1 MIAEQHL
8 GDLPDTALSALACIF
23 DSDIL
28 RAFIPYIYRTA
39 FLRIGHR
46 PRPLSPFQGIVH
58 GMGVASSNDIK
69 LTVPQRAPAAMP
81 LPTSKR
87 VLWKGAISFGL
98 VHIPIAL
105 HSAVQSQSID
115 FDWLDRRS
123 MEPVGYKRINKVTGE
138 EIDRADIV
146 KGISYGEGE
155 YVVMEAEE
163 IAAAYPKT
171 TQTVEIEAFVP
182 IDDIPFVYLER
193 PYYVSPINKGG
204 KVYALLREVLAE
216 SRTAG
221 LAKVVIQTKQHLALL
236 FACGPV
242 LILNL
247 LRWGDEVRDWSALN
261 LPEQN
266 KKALG
271 LTSKELDMARQL
283 VKDMTMTWQPEEF
296 TDSFREQIMQLMQ
309 EKIDAGETTQV
320 TQPES
325 EEGETSGTARI
336 YDLTEMLQRSLR
348 GRKEGATTTGSSSAK
363 KVAAKKAAAKKT
375 ASKAAAPKK
384 AAGKAG
390 SKAAAAKTATAKT
403 TAAKKKVPA
412 NSAPAKASKPSA
424 RKASKSTARGR
435 NSNSST
441 ASKRRAA

>member
-1 MIAEQHL
+1 M
-8 GDLPDTALSALACIF
+8 
-23 DSDIL
+23 
-28 RAFIPYIYRTA
+28 
-39 FLRIGHR
+39 
-46 PRPLSPFQGIVH
+46 
-58 GMGVASSNDIK
+58 ASS
-69 LTVPQRAPAAMP
+69 
-81 LPTSKR
+81 TSKR

-98 VHIPIAL
+98 VHIPVAL

-138 EIDRADIV
+138 EIDREDIV
-146 KGISYGEGE
+146 KGIAYGDGE
-155 YVVMEAEE
+155 YVVMEPDE

-171 TQTVEIEAFVP
+171 TQTVEIEAFVSL
-182 IDDIPFVYLER
+182 DDVPFVYLER

-216 SRTAG
+216 SRLAG

-261 LPEQN
+261 LPDEDREST
-266 KKALG
+266 G
-271 LTSKELDMARQL
+271 LSDKELDMARQL
-283 VKDMTMTWQPEEF
+283 VTDMSIKWEPERF

-309 EKIDAGETTQV
+309 EKIDAGETAQV

-325 EEGETSGTARI
+325 EEPESGTARI
-336 YDLTEMLQRSLR
+336 YDLTEMLQRSLK
-348 GRKEGATTTGSSSAK
+348 GRKTGASSGASAASGAEDDDGEPADARNSKASARKTSGKAATK
-363 KVAAKKAAAKKT
+363 KTAAKKSAAKSPS
-375 ASKAAAPKK
+375 SKNA

-390 SKAAAAKTATAKT
+390 A
-403 TAAKKKVPA
+403 TAAKKSPSSRGDATAKEA
-412 NSAPAKASKPSA
+412 AGNSAAA
-424 RKASKSTARGR
+424 RKPAAKRAAKKPASGSG
-435 NSNSST
+435 SG
-441 ASKRRAA
+441 KRRAA

>member
-1 MIAEQHL
+1 M
-8 GDLPDTALSALACIF
+8 P
-23 DSDIL
+23 
-28 RAFIPYIYRTA
+28 
-39 FLRIGHR
+39 
-46 PRPLSPFQGIVH
+46 
-58 GMGVASSNDIK
+58 SS
-69 LTVPQRAPAAMP
+69 
-81 LPTSKR
+81 TSKR

-98 VHIPIAL
+98 VHIPVAL

-138 EIDRADIV
+138 EIDREDIV
-146 KGISYGEGE
+146 KGIAYGDGE
-155 YVVMEAEE
+155 YVVMEPDE

-171 TQTVEIEAFVP
+171 TQTVEIEAFVSL
-182 IDDIPFVYLER
+182 DDVPFVYLER

-216 SRTAG
+216 SRLAG

-261 LPEQN
+261 LPDEDREST
-266 KKALG
+266 G
-271 LTSKELDMARQL
+271 LSDKELDMARQL
-283 VKDMTMTWQPEEF
+283 VTDMSIKWEPERF

-309 EKIDAGETTQV
+309 EKIDAGETAQV

-325 EEGETSGTARI
+325 EEPESGTARI
-336 YDLTEMLQRSLR
+336 YDLTEMLLRSLK
-348 GRKEGATTTGSSSAK
+348 GRKTGASSGASAASGAEDDDGEPADARNSKASARKTSGKAATK
-363 KVAAKKAAAKKT
+363 KTAAKKSAAKSPS
-375 ASKAAAPKK
+375 SKNA

-390 SKAAAAKTATAKT
+390 A
-403 TAAKKKVPA
+403 TAAKKSPSSRGGATAKEA
-412 NSAPAKASKPSA
+412 AGNSAAA
-424 RKASKSTARGR
+424 RKPAAKRAAKKPAAAKKPTSGSG
-435 NSNSST
+435 SG
-441 ASKRRAA
+441 KRRAA

>member
-1 MIAEQHL
+1 M
-8 GDLPDTALSALACIF
+8 
-23 DSDIL
+23 
-28 RAFIPYIYRTA
+28 
-39 FLRIGHR
+39 
-46 PRPLSPFQGIVH
+46 
-58 GMGVASSNDIK
+58 ASS
-69 LTVPQRAPAAMP
+69 
-81 LPTSKR
+81 TSKR

-98 VHIPIAL
+98 VHIPVAL

-138 EIDRADIV
+138 EIDREDIV
-146 KGISYGEGE
+146 KGIAYGDGE
-155 YVVMEAEE
+155 YVVMEPDE

-171 TQTVEIEAFVP
+171 TQTVEIEAFVSL
-182 IDDIPFVYLER
+182 DDVPFVYLER

-216 SRTAG
+216 SRLAG

-261 LPEQN
+261 LPDEDREST
-266 KKALG
+266 G
-271 LTSKELDMARQL
+271 LSDKELDMARQL
-283 VKDMTMTWQPEEF
+283 VTDMSIKWEPERF

-309 EKIDAGETTQV
+309 EKIDAGETAQV

-325 EEGETSGTARI
+325 EEPESGTARI
-336 YDLTEMLQRSLR
+336 YDLTEMLQRSLK
-348 GRKEGATTTGSSSAK
+348 GRKTGASSGASAASGAEDNDGEPADARNSKASARKTSGKAATK
-363 KVAAKKAAAKKT
+363 KTAAKKSAAKSPS
-375 ASKAAAPKK
+375 SKNA

-390 SKAAAAKTATAKT
+390 A
-403 TAAKKKVPA
+403 TAAKKSPSSRGGATAKEA
-412 NSAPAKASKPSA
+412 AGNSAAA
-424 RKASKSTARGR
+424 RKPAAKRAAKKPTPGSGSG
-435 NSNSST
+435 
-441 ASKRRAA
+441 KRRAA

>member
-1 MIAEQHL
+1 M
-8 GDLPDTALSALACIF
+8 
-23 DSDIL
+23 
-28 RAFIPYIYRTA
+28 
-39 FLRIGHR
+39 
-46 PRPLSPFQGIVH
+46 
-58 GMGVASSNDIK
+58 ASS
-69 LTVPQRAPAAMP
+69 
-81 LPTSKR
+81 TSKR

-98 VHIPIAL
+98 VHIPVAL

-138 EIDRADIV
+138 EIDREDIV
-146 KGISYGEGE
+146 KGIAYGDGE
-155 YVVMEAEE
+155 YVVMEPDE

-171 TQTVEIEAFVP
+171 TQTVEIEAFVSL
-182 IDDIPFVYLER
+182 DDVPFVYLER

-216 SRTAG
+216 SRLAG

-261 LPEQN
+261 LPDEDREST
-266 KKALG
+266 G
-271 LTSKELDMARQL
+271 LSDKELDMARQL
-283 VKDMTMTWQPEEF
+283 VTDMSIKWEPERF

-309 EKIDAGETTQV
+309 EKIDAGETAQV

-325 EEGETSGTARI
+325 EEPESGTARI
-336 YDLTEMLQRSLR
+336 YDLTEMLQRSLK
-348 GRKEGATTTGSSSAK
+348 GRKTGASSGASAASGAEDDDGEPADARNSKASARKTSGKAATK
-363 KVAAKKAAAKKT
+363 KTAAKKSAAKSPS
-375 ASKAAAPKK
+375 SKNA

-390 SKAAAAKTATAKT
+390 A
-403 TAAKKKVPA
+403 TAAKKSPSSRGGATAKEA
-412 NSAPAKASKPSA
+412 AGNSAAA
-424 RKASKSTARGR
+424 RKPAAKRAAKKPTPGSGSG
-435 NSNSST
+435 
-441 ASKRRAA
+441 KRRAA

>member
-1 MIAEQHL
+1 M
-8 GDLPDTALSALACIF
+8 
-23 DSDIL
+23 
-28 RAFIPYIYRTA
+28 
-39 FLRIGHR
+39 
-46 PRPLSPFQGIVH
+46 
-58 GMGVASSNDIK
+58 ASS
-69 LTVPQRAPAAMP
+69 
-81 LPTSKR
+81 TSKR

-98 VHIPIAL
+98 VHIPVAL

-138 EIDRADIV
+138 EIDREDIV
-146 KGISYGEGE
+146 KGIAYGDGE
-155 YVVMEAEE
+155 YVVMEPDE

-171 TQTVEIEAFVP
+171 TQTVEIEAFVSL
-182 IDDIPFVYLER
+182 DDVPFVYLER

-216 SRTAG
+216 SRLAG

-261 LPEQN
+261 LPDEDREST
-266 KKALG
+266 G
-271 LTSKELDMARQL
+271 LSDKELDMARQL
-283 VKDMTMTWQPEEF
+283 VTDMSIKWEPERF

-325 EEGETSGTARI
+325 EEPESGTARI
-336 YDLTEMLQRSLR
+336 YDLTEMLQRSLK
-348 GRKEGATTTGSSSAK
+348 GRNTGASSGASAASGAEDNDGEPADARNSKASARKTSGKAATK
-363 KVAAKKAAAKKT
+363 KTAAKKSAAKSPS
-375 ASKAAAPKK
+375 SKNA

-390 SKAAAAKTATAKT
+390 A
-403 TAAKKKVPA
+403 TAAKKSPSSRGVATAKEA
-412 NSAPAKASKPSA
+412 AGNSAAA
-424 RKASKSTARGR
+424 RKPAAKRAAKKPTPGSGSG
-435 NSNSST
+435 
-441 ASKRRAA
+441 KRRAA

>member
-1 MIAEQHL
+1 
-8 GDLPDTALSALACIF
+8 
-23 DSDIL
+23 
-28 RAFIPYIYRTA
+28 
-39 FLRIGHR
+39 
-46 PRPLSPFQGIVH
+46 
-58 GMGVASSNDIK
+58 
-69 LTVPQRAPAAMP
+69 MP

-123 MEPVGYKRINKVTGE
+123 MEPVGYKRVNKVTGK
-138 EIDRADIV
+138 EIDREDIV
-146 KGISYGEGE
+146 KGISYGDGE
-155 YVVMEAEE
+155 YVIMEAGE

-283 VKDMTMTWQPEEF
+283 VKDMTMKWQPEEF

-309 EKIDAGETTQV
+309 EKIDAGETAQV

-325 EEGETSGTARI
+325 EEAETGTARI
-336 YDLTEMLQRSLR
+336 YDLTEMLQRSLQ
-348 GRKEGATTTGSSSAK
+348 GRKGGARKGSAREGDESTEASEAESTPRKSSVKRPAAK
-363 KVAAKKAAAKKT
+363 KAAAGKSAKKAAAKK
-375 ASKAAAPKK
+375 AAANK
-384 AAGKAG
+384 
-390 SKAAAAKTATAKT
+390 SSAKETR
-403 TAAKKKVPA
+403 
-412 NSAPAKASKPSA
+412 AKASKSSA
-424 RKASKSTARGR
+424 RSASKSTTAARKSA
-435 NSNSST
+435 NSAS
-441 ASKRRAA
+441 SKRRAA

>member
-1 MIAEQHL
+1 M
-8 GDLPDTALSALACIF
+8 P
-23 DSDIL
+23 
-28 RAFIPYIYRTA
+28 
-39 FLRIGHR
+39 
-46 PRPLSPFQGIVH
+46 
-58 GMGVASSNDIK
+58 SS
-69 LTVPQRAPAAMP
+69 
-81 LPTSKR
+81 TSKR

-98 VHIPIAL
+98 VHIPVAL

-138 EIDRADIV
+138 EIDREDIV
-146 KGISYGEGE
+146 KGIAYGDGE
-155 YVVMEAEE
+155 YVVMEPDE

-171 TQTVEIEAFVP
+171 TQTVEIEAFVSL
-182 IDDIPFVYLER
+182 DDVPFVYLER

-216 SRTAG
+216 SRLAG

-261 LPEQN
+261 LPDEDG
-266 KKALG
+266 KSTG
-271 LTSKELDMARQL
+271 LSDKELDMARQL
-283 VKDMTMTWQPEEF
+283 VTDMSIKWEPERF

-309 EKIDAGETTQV
+309 EKIDAGETAQV

-325 EEGETSGTARI
+325 EEPESGTARI
-336 YDLTEMLQRSLR
+336 YDLTEMLQRSLK
-348 GRKEGATTTGSSSAK
+348 GRKTGASSGASAASGAEDDDGEPADARNSK
-363 KVAAKKAAAKKT
+363 ASARKTSGKAATRKTAAKKSAAKSPS
-375 ASKAAAPKK
+375 SKNA

-390 SKAAAAKTATAKT
+390 A
-403 TAAKKKVPA
+403 TAAKKSPSSRGGATAKEA
-412 NSAPAKASKPSA
+412 AGNSAAA
-424 RKASKSTARGR
+424 RKPAAKRAAKKPTSGSG
-435 NSNSST
+435 SG
-441 ASKRRAA
+441 KRRAA

>member
-1 MIAEQHL
+1 M
-8 GDLPDTALSALACIF
+8 P
-23 DSDIL
+23 
-28 RAFIPYIYRTA
+28 
-39 FLRIGHR
+39 
-46 PRPLSPFQGIVH
+46 
-58 GMGVASSNDIK
+58 SS
-69 LTVPQRAPAAMP
+69 
-81 LPTSKR
+81 TSKR

-98 VHIPIAL
+98 VHIPVAL

-138 EIDRADIV
+138 EIDREDIV
-146 KGISYGEGE
+146 KGIAYGDGE
-155 YVVMEAEE
+155 YVVMEPDE

-171 TQTVEIEAFVP
+171 TQTVEIEAFVSL
-182 IDDIPFVYLER
+182 DDVPFVYLER

-216 SRTAG
+216 SRLAG

-261 LPEQN
+261 LPDEDREST
-266 KKALG
+266 G
-271 LTSKELDMARQL
+271 LSDKELDMARQL
-283 VKDMTMTWQPEEF
+283 VTDMSIKWEPERF

-309 EKIDAGETTQV
+309 EKIDAGETAQV

-325 EEGETSGTARI
+325 EEPESGTARI
-336 YDLTEMLQRSLR
+336 YDLTEMLQRSLK
-348 GRKEGATTTGSSSAK
+348 GRKTGASSGASAASGAEDDDGEPADARNSKASARKTSGKAATK
-363 KVAAKKAAAKKT
+363 KTAAKKSAAKSPS
-375 ASKAAAPKK
+375 SKNA

-390 SKAAAAKTATAKT
+390 A
-403 TAAKKKVPA
+403 TAAKKSPSSRGGATAKEA
-412 NSAPAKASKPSA
+412 AGNSAAA
-424 RKASKSTARGR
+424 RKPAAKRAAKKPTPGSGSG
-435 NSNSST
+435 
-441 ASKRRAA
+441 KRRAA